1 MKQHCACF
9 KSIPALVTYPVNFAG
24 LPSQHP
30 LYVQSLQYDL
40 LYACIV
46 CRQLSQIAT
55 VLAIII
61 LFILLKTSL
70 GSLTETHPVR
80 HLTFFLLLIQFWTL
94 TGHMW
99 CILYAR
105 NVCSQLGEIVTVL
118 AIIILLLLRINWLSI
133 KPTRCII

>member
-9 KSIPALVTYPVNFAG
+9 KSIPSLVTYPVNCAG

-61 LFILLKTSL
+61 LFLILKTSL
-70 GSLTETHPVR
+70 GSLNKTHPVH
-80 HLTFFLLLIQFWTL
+80 HLTFSFLLIQFWTL

-99 CILYAR
+99 CVLYAC
-105 NVCSQLGEIVTVL
+105 NVCSQLGQIVTVL
-118 AIIILLLLRINWLSI
+118 AIIILFLLKTSWLSQ
-133 KPTRCII
+133 